1 MNNDRYRCQSCYH
14 MLKKIEQT
22 NQYYCDQSPNKCVES
37 LRVFVIELPENI
49 EIKLDHIFL
58 GNLWATLSFFLTKN
72 NQSKNC

>member
-37 LRVFVIELPENI
+37 LRVFVIELP
-49 EIKLDHIFL
+49 
-58 GNLWATLSFFLTKN
+58 
-72 NQSKNC
+72 

>member
-14 MLKKIEQT
+14 ILKKIEET

-37 LRVFVIELPENI
+37 LRVFVIELPNI

-58 GNLWATLSFFLTKN
+58 GNLWATLTFF
-72 NQSKNC
+72 